1 MAKPLHALTAGTHPP
16 GKRKDPS
23 WNWTPECQAA
33 FETLVKELSS
43 PPILAFA
50 DFSKPFILHID
61 ASGLGLGAA
70 LYQTQDGKERVVAY
84 ASRGLR
90 KGEMHYPAHKLEF
103 LSLKWAVTEKF
114 KEYLYGRKFTVL
126 TDNNPLTYVNTTAK
140 LDATGHRW
148 LAALS
153 TYNYDLHY
161 RPGKRN
167 GDADGL
173 SRRPHPD
180 DPHTLTGDT
189 VRAICEVHLLSK
201 CTVGEN
207 PLPMVETLCSQTRV
221 LEMECNGRTDT
232 DLNQPQS
239 LMSGDPHLWQNR
251 QKRDPDIYRVIR
263 YLERGLP
270 PNRRL
275 YVAET
280 PSVKQLLRH
289 WDKFLLKDGVL
300 YRCYNDP
307 QGENVYQLVLP
318 PLYRGKAMAGLHDEV
333 GHMGQERTLELL
345 RERYFWPKMA
355 GDYAEQLREK
365 LEFAHQLAAKHSK
378 ERAQHNKHVYDS
390 KAKGNELEPED
401 RVLVRNVH
409 LRGKHKLADR
419 WGQEVYKVLRR
430 VNPDIPVYVVEQEL
444 GRGKRRTLH
453 RNLLLPIPESMS
465 TCDPPETPKK
475 PVPRPRQCYH
485 DKPLVDVTEDS
496 DTDDQSSWYAVVTRP
511 VPARRSRAC
520 LTPEEV
526 PRILKEQEV
535 TTLHG
540 TLEEAEHNVSLEERR
555 IPVEPEAVTPPTETP
570 PIPAP
575 RSPKTKTK
583 STPTGPVLGSRVRHA
598 VHQLDDRQDWQHD
611 AKVCH
616 MLT

>member
-1 MAKPLHALTAGTHPP
+1 MEDGDIIRPSCSPFASPVVLVRKKDGTLRFCIDYRKLNAKTIKDAYALPRIEESLDALAGAKWFSSLDLKSGYWQIEVEEKEKYKTAFTHPFGFYECNRMPFGLTNAPATFQRLMEMCMGDLNLQQCLVYLDDIIIFSHTFEEHLERLKAVFQRLEDYGLKVKPSKCQLLRKRVKYLGHIISEEGVETDPSKIEALQTWPVPRSVHDVRSFLGFTGYYRRFIKDYSKMAKPLHALTAGTHPP

-207 PLPMVETLCSQTRV
+207 PLPM
-221 LEMECNGRTDT
+221 
-232 DLNQPQS
+232 
-239 LMSGDPHLWQNR
+239 
-251 QKRDPDIYRVIR
+251 
-263 YLERGLP
+263 ERP
-270 PNRRL
+270 C
-275 YVAET
+275 A
-280 PSVKQLLRH
+280 
-289 WDKFLLKDGVL
+289 
-300 YRCYNDP
+300 
-307 QGENVYQLVLP
+307 
-318 PLYRGKAMAGLHDEV
+318 
-333 GHMGQERTLELL
+333 
-345 RERYFWPKMA
+345 
-355 GDYAEQLREK
+355 
-365 LEFAHQLAAKHSK
+365 
-378 ERAQHNKHVYDS
+378 
-390 KAKGNELEPED
+390 
-401 RVLVRNVH
+401 
-409 LRGKHKLADR
+409 
-419 WGQEVYKVLRR
+419 
-430 VNPDIPVYVVEQEL
+430 
-444 GRGKRRTLH
+444 
-453 RNLLLPIPESMS
+453 
-465 TCDPPETPKK
+465 
-475 PVPRPRQCYH
+475 PRQEY
-485 DKPLVDVTEDS
+485 
-496 DTDDQSSWYAVVTRP
+496 
-511 VPARRSRAC
+511 
-520 LTPEEV
+520 
-526 PRILKEQEV
+526 
-535 TTLHG
+535 
-540 TLEEAEHNVSLEERR
+540 
-555 IPVEPEAVTPPTETP
+555 
-570 PIPAP
+570 
-575 RSPKTKTK
+575 
-583 STPTGPVLGSRVRHA
+583 
-598 VHQLDDRQDWQHD
+598 
-611 AKVCH
+611 
-616 MLT
+616 

>member
-1 MAKPLHALTAGTHPP
+1 MARTRSVHDVRSFLGFTGYYRRFIKDYSKITLTCPHSRNPSP

-161 RPGKRN
+161 RP
-167 GDADGL
+167 
-173 SRRPHPD
+173 
-180 DPHTLTGDT
+180 
-189 VRAICEVHLLSK
+189 
-201 CTVGEN
+201 
-207 PLPMVETLCSQTRV
+207 
-221 LEMECNGRTDT
+221 
-232 DLNQPQS
+232 
-239 LMSGDPHLWQNR
+239 
-251 QKRDPDIYRVIR
+251 
-263 YLERGLP
+263 
-270 PNRRL
+270 
-275 YVAET
+275 
-280 PSVKQLLRH
+280 
-289 WDKFLLKDGVL
+289 DGVL

-355 GDYAEQLREK
+355 GDVSDYIKSCGRCIRRKTHEKAGGVAKLVNIHTSSPMELVCMDYLSLEQ
-365 LEFAHQLAAKHSK
+365 SK
-378 ERAQHNKHVYDS
+378 GGYENI
-390 KAKGNELEPED
+390 L
-401 RVLVRNVH
+401 
-409 LRGKHKLADR
+409 
-419 WGQEVYKVLRR
+419 
-430 VNPDIPVYVVEQEL
+430 
-444 GRGKRRTLH
+444 
-453 RNLLLPIPESMS
+453 
-465 TCDPPETPKK
+465 
-475 PVPRPRQCYH
+475 
-485 DKPLVDVTEDS
+485 
-496 DTDDQSSWYAVVTRP
+496 VVTDHFTKY
-511 VPARRSRAC
+511 AQAF
-520 LTPEEV
+520 
-526 PRILKEQEV
+526 
-535 TTLHG
+535 
-540 TLEEAEHNVSLEERR
+540 
-555 IPVEPEAVTPPTETP
+555 PTETRRLVLQHVSYSIIFLYIMVSQP
-570 PIPAP
+570 GYIL
-575 RSPKTKTK
+575 TKA
-583 STPTGPVLGSRVRHA
+583 VILRV
-598 VHQLDDRQDWQHD
+598 
-611 AKVCH
+611 K
-616 MLT
+616 

>member
-1 MAKPLHALTAGTHPP
+1 MCLVIEIYQGLFKDGETLTALTAGTHPP

-23 WNWTPECQAA
+23 WNWTPEWQAV

-61 ASGLGLGAA
+61 ASGLGLWAA
-70 LYQTQDGKERVVAY
+70 LYQTQWER
-84 ASRGLR
+84 
-90 KGEMHYPAHKLEF
+90 KII
-103 LSLKWAVTEKF
+103 T
-114 KEYLYGRKFTVL
+114 
-126 TDNNPLTYVNTTAK
+126 PLTYVNTTAK

-153 TYNYDLHY
+153 TYNYDLQY
-161 RPGKRN
+161 RTGKRN

-189 VRAICEVHLLSK
+189 VRAICEVNLLSK

-221 LEMECNGRTDT
+221 LDMECNGSTDT

-355 GDYAEQLREK
+355 GDVSDYIKSCGRCIRRKTHEKAGGVAKLVNIHTSSPMELVCMDYLSLEQ
-365 LEFAHQLAAKHSK
+365 SK
-378 ERAQHNKHVYDS
+378 GGYENILVVTDHFTKYVQAFPTKNQTVRSTA
-390 KAKGNELEPED
+390 
-401 RVLVRNVH
+401 RVLFDNLFVHYGFPTRLHSDQGRNFESEVIQHLCKIAGIRKSRTTPYHPKATQSVR
-409 LRGKHKLADR
+409 D
-419 WGQEVYKVLRR
+419 
-430 VNPDIPVYVVEQEL
+430 
-444 GRGKRRTLH
+444 
-453 RNLLLPIPESMS
+453 
-465 TCDPPETPKK
+465 
-475 PVPRPRQCYH
+475 
-485 DKPLVDVTEDS
+485 
-496 DTDDQSSWYAVVTRP
+496 
-511 VPARRSRAC
+511 
-520 LTPEEV
+520 
-526 PRILKEQEV
+526 
-535 TTLHG
+535 
-540 TLEEAEHNVSLEERR
+540 
-555 IPVEPEAVTPPTETP
+555 
-570 PIPAP
+570 
-575 RSPKTKTK
+575 
-583 STPTGPVLGSRVRHA
+583 
-598 VHQLDDRQDWQHD
+598 
-611 AKVCH
+611 
-616 MLT
+616 